1 MSAEAGKERLA
12 LRAASAPAAASAA
25 SGAAGATALPS
36 RTRRA
41 VRALRVPAWF
51 WLVFAI
57 CVAANRIAAYA
68 AVASIASMSNVSDF
82 AETVRAHNVQW
93 VPIWQAV
100 VYPTIIASLMLYT
113 RPLFAYFQ
121 DGCPQEAPLLVKRRA
136 VSAPLAFAAAGFCGW
151 LFSVPLFMGLT
162 IATFG
167 RWTPELASQ
176 HVFSPIINGYLAA
189 VLSYFA
195 VDAVFRMSVFP
206 RVFPHGRLADVP
218 GAFRLGVRGRMA
230 VLMSALSFVPMFIML
245 GLTRAAAVRWERGL
259 DPRELLSELTRASE
273 ATFAVYVL
281 AGTGLAMIL
290 TRSLT
295 RPLESMATALH
306 RVQRGDLGV
315 QIPVDSADE
324 VGTLED
330 GVNDLVAALRDR
342 ERILQTFGRVVEPSV
357 RDRLLSGRVERGGE
371 RRRASVLFC
380 DLRGFTA
387 LSEQQGAEEAVETL
401 NEFFAVITSWVR
413 ECGGFVDKFIGD
425 AALVVFGLF
434 EDEQEAARSGYGAAA
449 AVRCASGIVERLRPL
464 NERRIA
470 RGKAPLAVTNA
481 VHTGEVVA
489 GVIGSK
495 DRHEYT
501 VVGDTVNVAARLQMA
516 AKEQGGTVISEAT
529 CKLVREGGTEVPV
542 KSSESIVLRG
552 RSEPVTVYYLREAGA

>member
-1 MSAEAGKERLA
+1 MEAGSVRK
-12 LRAASAPAAASAA
+12 SAMPLPAANSAA
-25 SGAAGATALPS
+25 TAEELPVP
-36 RTRRA
+36 RGRRA
-41 VRALRVPAWF
+41 IRALRIPGWF

-57 CVAANRIAAYA
+57 CVGANRIAAYA
-68 AVASIASMSNVSDF
+68 AVASIAAMANVSDF

-93 VPIWQAV
+93 IPLWQGI
-100 VYPTIIASLMLYT
+100 VYPTIIAILMLYI
-113 RPLFAYFQ
+113 RPLLAYFQ
-121 DGCPQEAPLLVKRRA
+121 DGCPQEAPQVVQRRA

-151 LFSVPLFMGLT
+151 LFSVPLFMGIT
-162 IATFG
+162 FATFG

-176 HVFSPIINGYLAA
+176 HLFSPIINGYLAA

-195 VDAVFRMSVFP
+195 VDAVFRMSVYP

-218 GAFRLGVRGRMA
+218 GTFRLGVRGRVA
-230 VLMSALSFVPMFIML
+230 VLMTALSFIPMFIML
-245 GLTRAAAVRWERGL
+245 GLARAAAVRWERGL

-281 AGTGLAMIL
+281 AGMGLAMIV

-295 RPLESMATALH
+295 APLEFMATALQ
-306 RVQRGDLGV
+306 RVQRGDLNV
-315 QIPVDSADE
+315 RIPVSSADE

-371 RRRASVLFC
+371 RRRATVLFC
-380 DLRGFTA
+380 DLRGFTS
-387 LSEQQGAEEAVETL
+387 LSEQHGAEEAVETL
-401 NEFFAVITSWVR
+401 NDFFAVITAWVH

-425 AALVVFGLF
+425 AVLVVFGLF
-434 EDEQEAARSGYGAAA
+434 DDEQEAKRSGYGAVA
-449 AVRCASGIVERLRPL
+449 AVRCACGIKERLSDL
-464 NERRIA
+464 NERRRRA
-470 RGKAPLAVTNA
+470 GKPPLAVTNA

-489 GVIGSK
+489 GVIGSA

-501 VVGDTVNVAARLQMA
+501 VVGDTVNVAARLQVA
-516 AKEQGGTVISEAT
+516 AKDHGGTVISEAT
-529 CKLVREGGTEVPV
+529 CALVRQSGQELDVAR
-542 KSSESIVLRG
+542 SELITLRG
-552 RSEPVTVYYLREAGA
+552 RNEPVSVYFLKDLPAA